1 MNTHIIHLIDG
12 PVGAIET
19 ASTLCDIK
27 KPMPDYGLLLLHPHP
42 LHGGTMDNKVV
53 TTLGRAARDVGL
65 ATVAFNFRGVGRSQG
80 KWDHGHGELDDAFA
94 VASLMFSQ
102 GVSNLCLAGF
112 SFGGSIAAYLIPLLA
127 KSFPDLT
134 LVDLIQV
141 APAVENFPIEV
152 ACSRQVPRT
161 VLFNSDDEV
170 VSPNAIQ
177 AYADDVE
184 AHIIRSN
191 LGGHFYHGQLTRLK
205 TEIVAHYQRR
215 GIL

>member
-12 PVGAIET
+12 PAGTIET

-27 KPMPDYGLLLLHPHP
+27 KLMPDYGLLLLHPHP
-42 LHGGTMDNKVV
+42 LHGGAMSNKVV

-65 ATVAFNFRGVGRSQG
+65 ATVAFNFRGVGQSQG

-94 VASLMFSQ
+94 VASVMFSQ
-102 GVSNLCLAGF
+102 GVNKLCLAGF
-112 SFGGSIAAYLIPLLA
+112 SFGGSIAAYLIPRLA
-127 KSFPDLT
+127 ESFPELT

-141 APAVENFPIEV
+141 APAVENFPIDV
-152 ACSRQVPRT
+152 ACLRQVPRT
-161 VLFNSDDEV
+161 VVFNSDDEV

-184 AHIIRSN
+184 AHIIRSE
-191 LGGHFYHGQLTRLK
+191 LGGHFYHGQLKRLK
-205 TEIVAHYQRR
+205 TEIVTYYQWR